1 MSPAEKRDEDAAR
14 AVERIGKLTA
24 MISRLRAPEPP
35 ADALEQVEAL
45 LEEGGPFHERLHE
58 AKKKAM
64 RSSFQLP
71 LVSSGLADEVRGW
84 NEKVLAH
91 ADACLPLDEASDV
104 QSYPSLLPMVSADAL
119 LSLVHSNAGTLLRI
133 RAWIKPR
140 EDRPG

>member
-14 AVERIGKLTA
+14 AVERIRKLTA

-64 RSSFQLP
+64 RSSFPLP

-84 NEKVLAH
+84 NEKVL
-91 ADACLPLDEASDV
+91 ACLPLDEASDV

-119 LSLVHSNAGTLLRI
+119 LSLVHSNTGTLLRI